1 MSTPGFYVWEWEDE
15 KGQKNAY
22 GATTS
27 LALDEAH
34 QNAAG
39 TVDTEAWGRKYSI
52 DVAKMEK
59 TNVHTK
65 VVRKVVRKKDLNVFI
80 T

>member
-1 MSTPGFYVWEWEDE
+1 MPE
-15 KGQKNAY
+15 NAY

-27 LALDEAH
+27 LALKKAH

-39 TVDTEAWGRKYSI
+39 AVDTEAWGRKYSI
-52 DVAKMEK
+52 YIAKMQK

-65 VVRKVVRKKDLNVFI
+65 VVRKVLRTRVRKNDLNVFI